1 MQVPSHVEYERAT
14 SVEHALSLLS
24 RPETRVLAGGHSLI
38 PMMKLRLAQ
47 PEVLVDING
56 LAELAFIAL
65 DGDQLRIGALA
76 RHADLL
82 SSAVAGECFPIFHD
96 AEREVADP
104 IVRLWGTV
112 GGSLCQADPSEDL
125 SAVFAAVR
133 ATAVIRG
140 QDGERTV
147 PVREFHL
154 GPYETAIRPGE
165 LLAEIRVPVRP
176 GTGSAYQKVARR
188 AGDWPVAA
196 AGAVLRLTPARGVR
210 RGPRGVRRGGQPP
223 RAGGSGG
230 VVPPE
235 TTPPVIESAGIGLT
249 AVGAEHF
256 VAAEAEDF
264 LVGRVADHESFAA
277 AGAIAAEHCHPAAD
291 QRGPEDFKR
300 HLVVELTA
308 RALRRAAARVIP

>member
-24 RPETRVLAGGHSLI
+24 RPETRVVAGGHSLI

-47 PEVLVDING
+47 PELLVDING

-82 SSAVAGECFPIFHD
+82 SSAVAGKCFPIFHD
-96 AEREVADP
+96 AERVVADP

-125 SAVFAAVR
+125 SAAFAAAR

-140 QDGERTV
+140 PGGVRMV

-154 GPYETAIRPGE
+154 GPYETVIGRGE
-165 LLAEIRVPVRP
+165 LLAEVRVPVRP
-176 GTGSAYQKVARR
+176 GTGSAYEKVSRR
-188 AGDWPVAA
+188 VGDWSVAA
-196 AGAVLRLTPARGVR
+196 AGAVLELSGH
-210 RGPRGVRRGGQPP
+210 GGRP
-223 RAGGSGG
+223 
-230 VVPPE
+230 VV
-235 TTPPVIESAGIGLT
+235 VAAGIGLT
-249 AVGAEHF
+249 AVGAERF

-264 LVGRVADHESFAA
+264 LVGRAADAERFAA
-277 AGAIAAEHCHPAAD
+277 AGAIAAAHCHPATD

-300 HLVVELTA
+300 HLVAELTT
-308 RALRRAAARVIP
+308 RALHRAAARVSLEI

>member
-14 SVEHALSLLS
+14 SVEHALMLLG
-24 RPETRVLAGGHSLI
+24 RPEHRVLAGGHSLI

-47 PEVLVDING
+47 PGVLVDING
-56 LAELAFIAL
+56 LAELAHITL
-65 DGDQLRIGALA
+65 DAGQLRIGAMA

-82 SSAVAGECFPIFHD
+82 DSDPAGRHFPIFHD
-96 AEREVADP
+96 AERVVADP

-140 QDGERTV
+140 QDGDRSV

-154 GPYETAIRPGE
+154 GPYETVVGPGE
-165 LLAEIRVPVRP
+165 LLAEIRVPVP
-176 GTGSAYQKVARR
+176 AHGGTGSAYEKVARR
-188 AGDWPVAA
+188 VGDWSVAA
-196 AGAVLRLTPARGVR
+196 AGVMLRLDRG
-210 RGPRGVRRGGQPP
+210 
-223 RAGGSGG
+223 
-230 VVPPE
+230 
-235 TTPPVIESAGIGLT
+235 TIEQAGIGLT

-264 LVGRVADHESFAA
+264 LRGQPATEENFKAA
-277 AGAIAAEHCHPAAD
+277 AEIAAEHCHPVAD
-291 QRGPEDFKR
+291 QRGPEDYKR
-300 HLVVELTA
+300 HLVAELTT
-308 RALRRAAARVIP
+308 RALRRAAARAESQ